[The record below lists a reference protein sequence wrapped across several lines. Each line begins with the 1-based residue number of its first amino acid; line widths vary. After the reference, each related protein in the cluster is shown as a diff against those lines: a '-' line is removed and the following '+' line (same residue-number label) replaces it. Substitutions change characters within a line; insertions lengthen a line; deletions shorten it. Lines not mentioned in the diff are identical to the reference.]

1 NVEFFPW
8 EVRRIAF
15 LEDFNFVTAHD
26 DVLVVV
32 TDFAIEFAMHRIPF
46 KQMGQSMRIREI
58 IDGEDLLDL
67 FLRHGAKD
75 VASDAPK
82 TVDCVVGHKGKLKV
96 EGLNR
101 YAENL
106 KRPTPKASGVESWTL
121 SVQRFV
127 VRTCITLL
135 GVTWLILSVESVD
148 ASPTKTIL
156 VLGDS
161 LSQGFGLAP
170 SEAYPILLARKLRAA
185 SLNFQITNAS
195 APGGTTEGGLQRLP
209 AHLKRKIDIFIL
221 ELGVNYAFRGA
232 SVDQIQNN
240 LQQIID
246 KVKARNPNVRVV
258 IAGMQLP
265 NYAAD
270 EYVSAFGK
278 MFADLAAKNGAALAP
293 YLLQN
298 VAGYPSM
305 NLSDG
310 IHPNAAGQKILA
322 ETVWHVLEPVA
333 REVAV
338 PSSRAERGT

>member
-1 NVEFFPW
+1 
-8 EVRRIAF
+8 
-15 LEDFNFVTAHD
+15 
-26 DVLVVV
+26 
-32 TDFAIEFAMHRIPF
+32 
-46 KQMGQSMRIREI
+46 MGQSMRISEI

-75 VASDAPK
+75 VASDAPE

-135 GVTWLILSVESVD
+135 GVTWLILSVETVD

-161 LSQGFGLAP
+161 LSQGFGLTP
-170 SEAYPILLARKLRAA
+170 GEAYPILLTKRLRTAG
-185 SLNFQITNAS
+185 LNFQVTNAS
-195 APGGTTEGGLQRLP
+195 AAGGTTEGGLERLS
-209 AHLKRKIDIFIL
+209 AHLKRRIDIFIL
-221 ELGVNYAFRGA
+221 ELGINDAFRGVP
-232 SVDQIQNN
+232 VDQIQNN
-240 LQQIID
+240 LQQIIE
-246 KVKARNPNVRVV
+246 KVKARNPGVRVV

-270 EYVSAFGK
+270 DYVSAFGK
-278 MFADLAAKNGAALAP
+278 IFADLAAKNGAVLVP
-293 YLLQN
+293 YLLQS
-298 VAGYPSM
+298 VAGDPSL

-333 REVAV
+333 RDVGTL
-338 PSSRAERGT
+338 SSRAERGTSPAKSGSH